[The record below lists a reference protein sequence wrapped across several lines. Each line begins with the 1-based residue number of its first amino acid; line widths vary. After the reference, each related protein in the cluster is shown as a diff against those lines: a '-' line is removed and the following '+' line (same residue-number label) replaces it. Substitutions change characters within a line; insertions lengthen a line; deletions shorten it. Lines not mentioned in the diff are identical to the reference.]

1 VKPTDLA
8 AAKEIDRVQWLR
20 GAPEQ
25 AASFNYEEQESKG
38 VCPACTTPVPE
49 GSAECPECGL
59 MVNPDAELV
68 LCPKCDAEVGHD
80 DSKCP
85 KCGVEFE

>member
-1 VKPTDLA
+1 MKPTDLA

-20 GAPEQ
+20 GAPEK

-38 VCPACTTPVPE
+38 VCPACSTPVPE
-49 GSAECPECGL
+49 GTAECPECGL
-59 MVNPDAELV
+59 VVNPEAEV
-68 LCPKCDAEVGHD
+68 FLCPECETEVDHD
-80 DSKCP
+80 VNKCP